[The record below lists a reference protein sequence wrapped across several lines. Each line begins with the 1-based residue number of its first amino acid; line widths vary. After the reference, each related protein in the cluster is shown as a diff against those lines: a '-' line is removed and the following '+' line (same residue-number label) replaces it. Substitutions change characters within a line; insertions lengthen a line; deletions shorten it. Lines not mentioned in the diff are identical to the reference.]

1 MTDERTEKSAKEHES
16 EGVQTHRFD
25 PLTQFYEEELDE
37 QGYDEQMIEELFSKK
52 FRFNHLT

>member
-1 MTDERTEKSAKEHES
+1 MTDERTEKSAKEHEP

-37 QGYDEQMIEELFSKK
+37 QGYDE
-52 FRFNHLT
+52 